1 MQSLAILSLS
11 SNTISVE
18 IVFMYMDLEQCHM
31 RHQAKPEPNQTS
43 ICFNIFGS
51 FQFDFKELME
61 RLMERVCQG
70 PSENPIRMFLSVRWC
85 LSV

>member
-1 MQSLAILSLS
+1 
-11 SNTISVE
+11 
-18 IVFMYMDLEQCHM
+18 MYMDLEQCHM

-43 ICFNIFGS
+43 IYFNIFGS

-61 RLMERVCQG
+61 RVCQG
-70 PSENPIRMFLSVRWC
+70 PSQNPIRMFLSVRWC